1 MQDFKD
7 STTRF
12 CIIYRSISGI
22 VLHVFHPPLLRA
34 TDDEM
39 SRFSKVSMDS
49 YRLTQARKK
58 IFLFFSSSSPFP
70 RQLYVHFPVDDAR
83 PI

>member
-22 VLHVFHPPLLRA
+22 VLHVFHPPLLRV

-58 IFLFFSSSSPFP
+58 IFPFFFFFFFSSPTICTFSG
-70 RQLYVHFPVDDAR
+70 
-83 PI
+83 